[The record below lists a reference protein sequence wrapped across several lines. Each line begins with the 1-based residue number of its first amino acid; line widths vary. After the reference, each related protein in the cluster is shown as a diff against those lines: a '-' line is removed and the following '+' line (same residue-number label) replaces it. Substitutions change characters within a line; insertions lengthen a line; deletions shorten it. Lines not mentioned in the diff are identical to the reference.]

1 MRGTTSW
8 TQETRRLQSD
18 VGKKSVRLMARA
30 VSGAPPQLSA
40 LSPYWFLFCFVLFLI
55 LQTRCCCRDTGTGKF
70 ATTSH
75 LVTPPS
81 LLVCMR

>member
-18 VGKKSVRLMARA
+18 AGKKSVRLMARA

-55 LQTRCCCRDTGTGKF
+55 LQTRCCRDTGTGKF

-75 LVTPPS
+75 LVTPPPRS
-81 LLVCMR
+81 FA